1 MKKTENVTFYGTLA
15 RTRQV
20 FWVKEKSD
28 SLNLSALE
36 DDKPVPTK
44 NTTAN
49 KPVTKNTTGKVT
61 SITTPTKVTSIT
73 TPTKVTSITTPTSK
87 GSNTTSF
94 GVSLLSILL
103 IITIKISTS

>member
-1 MKKTENVTFYGTLA
+1 MNKTENVTFYGTLA
-15 RTRQV
+15 RTREV

-49 KPVTKNTTGKVT
+49 KPVTKNTTANKPVTKNTTANKPVTKNTTANKPVPTKNTTGKVT
-61 SITTPTKVTSIT
+61 SITTPTS
-73 TPTKVTSITTPTSK
+73 
-87 GSNTTSF
+87 
-94 GVSLLSILL
+94 VS
-103 IITIKISTS
+103 